1 MPDWSG
7 VGGVNE
13 GYVLELYERF
23 RQDPSSV
30 DARTRAAFEQSPP
43 AFAEGALDTRLQTGA
58 TSAASA
64 ADLGN
69 VVGAVNLAESIR
81 RYGHLGAQLDP
92 LGTPPWGDPSF
103 VFNAPGTTE

>member
-43 AFAEGALDTRLQTGA
+43 AFATAALDTTRQT
-58 TSAASA
+58 AANIEA
-64 ADLGN
+64 GGDALGK

-92 LGTPPWGDPSF
+92 LGTPPWGDPSL
-103 VFNAPGTTE
+103 APEAHGIT

>member
-1 MPDWSG
+1 MADWAG

-43 AFAEGALDTRLQTGA
+43 AFAKAALDTTVQTGA
-58 TSAASA
+58 NVSAGG
-64 ADLGN
+64 ADLAKF
-69 VVGAVNLAESIR
+69 VAAVTLGEPIR

-92 LGTPPWGDPSF
+92 LGTPPWGDPSL
-103 VFNAPGTTE
+103 APE